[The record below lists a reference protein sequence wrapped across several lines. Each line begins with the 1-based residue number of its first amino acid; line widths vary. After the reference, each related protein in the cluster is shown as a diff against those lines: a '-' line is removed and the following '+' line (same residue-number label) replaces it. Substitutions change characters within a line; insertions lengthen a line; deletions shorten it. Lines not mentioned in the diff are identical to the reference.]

1 MDYVDNIDKQI
12 AELTKQMKQ
21 EEDLRNDLNDISGH
35 VGEALAKQK
44 FGTPYQVDYDGRLMQ
59 FVFRIGTSG
68 KRGRVETLFSANKLI
83 IKPRKFK
90 AHVEFNKDVSLAE
103 TIGEVVRG
111 ILYTYYDLIDDG
123 DHVY

>member
-1 MDYVDNIDKQI
+1 MDYVDNIDRQI
-12 AELTKQMKQ
+12 AELTKQMKR
-21 EEDLRNDLNDISGH
+21 EEDLRSDLNDISGH

-44 FGTPYQVDYDGRLMQ
+44 FGMPYQVDYDGRLMQ
-59 FVFRIGTSG
+59 FVFRIGISG
-68 KRGRVETLFSANKLI
+68 KRGRVEALFSTNKI
-83 IKPRKFK
+83 IVKPRKFN

-111 ILYTYYDLIDDG
+111 ILYTYYDLIDDE

>member
-1 MDYVDNIDKQI
+1 MDYVDNIDRQI

-21 EEDLRNDLNDISGH
+21 EEDLQNDLNDISGH

-59 FVFRIGTSG
+59 FVFRIGISG
-68 KRGRVETLFSANKLI
+68 KRGRVEALFSTNKLI

-111 ILYTYYDLIDDG
+111 ILYTYYDLIDDE

>member
-1 MDYVDNIDKQI
+1 MDYVDNIDRQI

-44 FGTPYQVDYDGRLMQ
+44 FGMPYQVDYDGRLMQ
-59 FVFRIGTSG
+59 FVFRIGISG
-68 KRGRVETLFSANKLI
+68 KRGRVEALFSTNKLI

-111 ILYTYYDLIDDG
+111 ILYTYYDLIDEE

>member
-1 MDYVDNIDKQI
+1 MDYMDNIDKQI

-59 FVFRIGTSG
+59 FVFRISTSG
-68 KRGRVETLFSANKLI
+68 KRGRVEALFSTNKLI

-111 ILYTYYDLIDDG
+111 ILYTYYDLIDDE

>member
-44 FGTPYQVDYDGRLMQ
+44 FGAPYQVDYDGRLMQ
-59 FVFRIGTSG
+59 FVFRIGISG
-68 KRGRVETLFSANKLI
+68 KRGRVEALFSTNKLI

-111 ILYTYYDLIDDG
+111 ILYTYYDLIDDE

>member
-21 EEDLRNDLNDISGH
+21 EEDLQNDLNDISGH

-44 FGTPYQVDYDGRLMQ
+44 FGAPYQVDYDGRLMQ
-59 FVFRIGTSG
+59 FVFCIGTSG
-68 KRGRVETLFSANKLI
+68 KRGRVEALFSTNKLI

-111 ILYTYYDLIDDG
+111 ILYTYYDLIDDE

>member
-44 FGTPYQVDYDGRLMQ
+44 FGAPYQVDYDGRLMQ
-59 FVFRIGTSG
+59 FVFRIGISG
-68 KRGRVETLFSANKLI
+68 KRGRVEALFSTNKLI

-90 AHVEFNKDVSLAE
+90 AHVEFNKNVSLAE

-111 ILYTYYDLIDDG
+111 ILYTYYDLIDDE

>member
-44 FGTPYQVDYDGRLMQ
+44 FGAPYQVDYDGRLMQ
-59 FVFRIGTSG
+59 FVFCIGTSG
-68 KRGRVETLFSANKLI
+68 KRGKVEALFSTNKLI

-111 ILYTYYDLIDDG
+111 ILYTYYDLIDDE